1 MTGKVIHVWEGQ
13 KNCSI
18 DIINFMPSYLD
29 IKNSLLKKNKLKIR
43 SGISIDEFDV
53 NFDVVRREDAG
64 NYSANYSIP
73 CHEDSGG
80 RTFEGNFT
88 LDVLCKFSIVLV

>member
-1 MTGKVIHVWEGQ
+1 MREKEIHLWEGQ

-18 DIINFMPSYLD
+18 NIINFMPSYLV
-29 IKNSLLKKNKLKIR
+29 IKNPSLKKKESETR
-43 SGISIDEFDV
+43 SGIYIDRFDV

-64 NYSANYSIP
+64 NYSAKYTIP
-73 CHEDSGG
+73 CREDSAG
-80 RTFEGNFT
+80 RIFEGDFT